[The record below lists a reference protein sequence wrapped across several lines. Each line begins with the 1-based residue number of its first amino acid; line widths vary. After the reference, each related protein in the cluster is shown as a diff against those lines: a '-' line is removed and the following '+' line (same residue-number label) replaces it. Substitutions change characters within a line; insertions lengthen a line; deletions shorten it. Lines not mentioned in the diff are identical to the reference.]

1 MSEIV
6 SMSSG
11 PQGTATAEEAFGG
24 EESSVPSHEFGQRE
38 NSAGSQSSGD
48 AGMESDVPRRT
59 NGNSDDGRPKSHQQ
73 KQESRYE
80 RTKRE
85 RAAFKQQQEAFRQQQ
100 TQFAQERAKFEES
113 KKPKRD
119 YDLPTLKKFREDWK
133 REAEEGII
141 PGRDELVRRADAEI
155 AAMEAE
161 EKASKM
167 TLELPKRGTPE
178 HRQQWQSAEAELAA
192 ADPEFMKAGTRLDT
206 KLRAI
211 FSGPNADAYRDHPQG
226 IYAAYDR
233 AKREILE
240 EDVKSLQTENS
251 SLKKELQRYTGLTS
265 IGPGV
270 PGRVGDGGVTST
282 ADFARLSSADMRKHL
297 MTQARRSKDTTGWL

>member
-1 MSEIV
+1 MSEVI
-6 SMSSG
+6 SMASG
-11 PQGTATAEEAFGG
+11 PQGTASSDEAFSEPSTQEFGR
-24 EESSVPSHEFGQRE
+24 EESS
-38 NSAGSQSSGD
+38 SAGT
-48 AGMESDVPRRT
+48 ESTEESNAPRGT
-59 NGNSDDGRPKSHQQ
+59 NGERDGDGRPKSAAQQ
-73 KQESRYE
+73 KRESRYE
-80 RTKRE
+80 QTKRAK
-85 RAAFKQQQEAFRQQQ
+85 AAFRQQQEAFRQQQ
-100 TQFAQERAKFEES
+100 AQFARERAEFEES
-113 KKPKRD
+113 KKPKHE

-141 PGRDELVRRADAEI
+141 PGREELVRRADAEI

-178 HRQQWQSAEAELAA
+178 HRQQWEAAERELSQ
-192 ADPEFMKAGTRLDT
+192 ADPEFMKAGTKLDS
-206 KLRAI
+206 KLREI
-211 FSGPNADAYRDHPQG
+211 LGGPNGDVYRDHPQG

-265 IGPGV
+265 ISGGAS
-270 PGRVGDGGVTST
+270 GRVGDGGIAST

-297 MTQARRSKDTTGWL
+297 LGRAKRSRDMSGWL